1 MNLVLTPCH
10 YFFCSMGFWACS
22 NTAICGL
29 LLLLFPK
36 LEEQPK
42 ASFASMSVFPRQLEN
57 QRFSCHVDY
66 LTVNRE
72 DQSICLD
79 SGF

>member
-1 MNLVLTPCH
+1 MLIILIHLSFENIA
-10 YFFCSMGFWACS
+10 MQ
-22 NTAICGL
+22 
-29 LLLLFPK
+29 